1 MKESALYRKRK
12 RRKAS
17 SSERERERERE
28 SKRATQGSSY
38 LVDQEA
44 RSLGQEHPFQAQLV
58 YLHPS
63 PARAE
68 TRVQKYKR

>member
-17 SSERERERERE
+17 SSERERE

-68 TRVQKYKR
+68 TRVQKYKT

>member
-17 SSERERERERE
+17 SSERE

>member
-17 SSERERERERE
+17 SSERERE

>member
-17 SSERERERERE
+17 SSDRERE

>member
-17 SSERERERERE
+17 SSERERE

-63 PARAE
+63 LARAE